1 LETTIGSND
10 TLHPITEPLDTA
22 LTKATAICIRF
33 TDGEALI
40 VDAFRA
46 SSAVIIDGAFHAIG
60 VQAANP
66 AIEITRTC
74 GIIETVYGTTGS
86 GIADGVANTGVLFIT
101 AKATIAIATQFIAH
115 TFIVFDTNRRD
126 VLDTSTRRA

>member
-10 TLHPITEPLDTA
+10 TLHTITEPLDTPF
-22 LTKATAICIRF
+22 TKAIAISIRF

-40 VDAFRA
+40 VDTFRA
-46 SSAVIIDGAFHAIG
+46 SRAVIIDGTLHAIG
-60 VQAANP
+60 IQTANP

-74 GIIETVYGTTGS
+74 VIVKTVYGTTGS
-86 GIADGVANTGVLFIT
+86 GIADGVANAGVLFIA